1 MESDTEQRGSERR
14 DMCGPSSDSTPDA
27 AGGWFT
33 LRWNLKGWGYV
44 APALA
49 WTITFFAAPFFL
61 MACYSLWRFEG
72 GKVVPV
78 WTLENYAAFLAR
90 PHFNQAL
97 VNSLEVAAMTVA
109 LSVLLAYPLA
119 WILAFK
125 VPRRWQSVALVLA
138 VLPFW
143 TSYLVRS
150 YSWLLVLSDRGVIN
164 SALLAAG
171 IVEAPLELAHNRGAT
186 VLGFTHFFTMLLTL
200 TIFASLVQIN
210 PHYHTAAA
218 DLGASRLR
226 TFLRI
231 TLPLSLPGVIVGAFL
246 TFVVA
251 IGDFI
256 TPQILGGGTE
266 LLMPQAIMLQISRY
280 VNLPMASTMSL
291 ILMVVVS
298 LVFFACARWLRI
310 RN

>member
-1 MESDTEQRGSERR
+1 M
-14 DMCGPSSDSTPDA
+14 
-27 AGGWFT
+27 
-33 LRWNLKGWGYV
+33 
-44 APALA
+44 
-49 WTITFFAAPFFL
+49 TFFAAPFVL

-78 WTLENYAAFLAR
+78 WTLENYGAFLAR
-90 PHFNQAL
+90 HNFNQAL
-97 VNSLEVAAMTVA
+97 INSLEVTALTVA

-164 SALLAAG
+164 SALLAAWYRRSPSG
-171 IVEAPLELAHNRGAT
+171 TCAQPWRNGT
-186 VLGFTHFFTMLLTL
+186 GFHPFLHH
-200 TIFASLVQIN
+200 AADADQSCQPVQIN

-226 TFLRI
+226 IFLRI
-231 TLPLSLPGVIVGAFL
+231 TLPLSLPGVHRWRLSHIRRGDRGLHHRRFSGA
-246 TFVVA
+246 
-251 IGDFI
+251 
-256 TPQILGGGTE
+256 E
-266 LLMPQAIMLQISRY
+266 
-280 VNLPMASTMSL
+280 
-291 ILMVVVS
+291 
-298 LVFFACARWLRI
+298 
-310 RN
+310 RNS